1 MKRNYVFR
9 FTAVTAVCCAFIA
22 ACSDDD
28 NPVGSTESYTTA
40 TITHMG
46 FDFSEG
52 KADTTINWNESKND
66 GETITW
72 TPIGERQTDGVW
84 FRTRVDP
91 NRTQSLGKVDIS
103 SVKSVDT
110 SEGAWDTQPPALSKD
125 DVVIAECLDGY
136 VKFKVIADVDILNLA
151 DDWGVKVSYLFSPEP
166 SFPK

>member
-1 MKRNYVFR
+1 MKRNIVIR
-9 FTAVTAVCCAFIA
+9 FIAVSAVCSACIA
-22 ACSDDD
+22 ACSSDD

-40 TITHMG
+40 RIIHNG

-52 KADTTINWNESKND
+52 KADTTSNWTENKND

-91 NRTQSLGKVDIS
+91 NRTQSLGKVDIAS
-103 SVKSVDT
+103 ITTVDT
-110 SEGAWDTQPPALSKD
+110 SEGAWDTQPPPLTKD

-136 VKFKVIADVDILNLA
+136 VKFKVISEVDADNL
-151 DDWGVKVSYLFSPEP
+151 DSDWSVQVSYLFSPDP